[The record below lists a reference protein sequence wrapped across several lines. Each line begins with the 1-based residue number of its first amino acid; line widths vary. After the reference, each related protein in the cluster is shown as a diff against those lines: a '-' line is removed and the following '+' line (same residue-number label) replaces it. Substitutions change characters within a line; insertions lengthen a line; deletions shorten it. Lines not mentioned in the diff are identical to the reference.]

1 MAEFGRMQVI
11 GECDESCLGVEFCAS
26 LFPALLANSIPIT
39 SFPNESSK
47 LSIPYDQCLLSL
59 KTLISIILFFFSS
72 SSNTFFVLSLL
83 LGFLFSLAPISIKV
97 LSPRLHQNKFLPV
110 EYCEVLLECY

>member
-1 MAEFGRMQVI
+1 MAGFGRMQVI

-26 LFPALLANSIPIT
+26 LFPALLANSIHIT
-39 SFPNESSK
+39 SFPNECSK

-59 KTLISIILFFFSS
+59 KTFISIIQFFFP
-72 SSNTFFVLSLL
+72 LL
-83 LGFLFSLAPISIKV
+83 ATPFLYCLGFLFSLAPISRKV
-97 LSPRLHQNKFLPV
+97 LSPHLHQNKFLPV